1 MARGFHEHNQVLV
14 GGARPSNPIRQ
25 DDPKVL
31 WKMPET
37 HRAGDLKGNAPDD
50 RQEVFRRLF
59 DAWHGRIYQT
69 CFRLM
74 GHPQEAEDITQDV
87 FVRAMQAYDRFR
99 GDADP
104 GTWLYRIAVN
114 QCLNV
119 RRRKSRLRWLALDFW
134 NEGADESAVLRD
146 RSGNVEEDL
155 RQADRERIVG
165 KAIDAL
171 PERQRAA
178 LILAHFERM
187 SYKAIAEAMDCSPS
201 AVESLLHRAKTS
213 LGRRLRPYLDEL

>member
-1 MARGFHEHNQVLV
+1 MA
-14 GGARPSNPIRQ
+14 
-25 DDPKVL
+25 
-31 WKMPET
+31 ET
-37 HRAGDLKGNAPDD
+37 HRSGPDLVDIPND
-50 RQEVFRRLF
+50 RREVFQRLF

-119 RRRKSRLRWLALDFW
+119 RRRKRRLHWLALDFW
-134 NEGADESAVLRD
+134 NEGADETTWHGD
-146 RSGNVEEDL
+146 RSGGVEDDL
-155 RQADRERIVG
+155 QQTDRERIVG

-171 PERQRAA
+171 PERQRTA
-178 LILAHFERM
+178 LILSHFDRL
-187 SYKAIAEAMDCSPS
+187 SYKSISEAMDCTPS
-201 AVESLLHRAKTS
+201 AVESLLHRAKS
-213 LGRRLRPYLDEL
+213 NLAKRLRPHLEDL

>member
-1 MARGFHEHNQVLV
+1 
-14 GGARPSNPIRQ
+14 
-25 DDPKVL
+25 
-31 WKMPET
+31 MPDT
-37 HRAGDLKGNAPDD
+37 HRSGELRENAPED
-50 RQEVFRRLF
+50 RREVFRRLF

-69 CFRLM
+69 CYRLM
-74 GHPQEAEDITQDV
+74 GNPQEAEDITQDV

-119 RRRKSRLRWLALDFW
+119 RRRKRRLQWLALDFW

-146 RSGNVEEDL
+146 RSGSVEENIQ
-155 RQADRERIVG
+155 QADRERIVG

-171 PERQRAA
+171 PERQRTA
-178 LILAHFERM
+178 LILSHFERM
-187 SYKAIAEAMDCSPS
+187 PYKAIAEAMDCSPS

-213 LGRRLRPYLDEL
+213 LGRHLRPHLDEL

>member
-1 MARGFHEHNQVLV
+1 MSETNNGGVNRGD
-14 GGARPSNPIRQ
+14 A
-25 DDPKVL
+25 
-31 WKMPET
+31 PE
-37 HRAGDLKGNAPDD
+37 DK
-50 RQEVFRRLF
+50 QEVLRRLF
-59 DAWHGRIYQT
+59 EAWHGRIYQT

-87 FVRAMQAYDRFR
+87 FVRAFQAYDRFR

-119 RRRKSRLRWLALDFW
+119 RRRKRRLQWLALDFW
-134 NEGADESAVLRD
+134 NEGVDETTIGRD
-146 RSGNVEEDL
+146 RRGGVDEDMQ
-155 RQADRERIVG
+155 QADRERIVG
-165 KAIDAL
+165 GAIDAL

-187 SYKAIAEAMDCSPS
+187 SYKAIAEAMDCTPS
-201 AVESLLHRAKTS
+201 AVESLLHRAKS
-213 LGRRLRPYLDEL
+213 NLGKRLRPFMDDL

>member
-1 MARGFHEHNQVLV
+1 M
-14 GGARPSNPIRQ
+14 S
-25 DDPKVL
+25 
-31 WKMPET
+31 ET
-37 HRAGDLKGNAPDD
+37 HRSGERAGSAPED

-69 CFRLM
+69 CYRLM
-74 GHPQEAEDITQDV
+74 GNPQEAEDITQDV

-119 RRRKSRLRWLALDFW
+119 RRRKHRLQWLALDFW
-134 NEGADESAVLRD
+134 NEGADETAVLRD
-146 RSGNVEEDL
+146 RNGSVEEDL
-155 RQADRERIVG
+155 QQADRERIVG
-165 KAIDAL
+165 EAIDAL
-171 PERQRAA
+171 PERQRTA
-178 LILAHFERM
+178 LILSHFERM
-187 SYKAIAEAMDCSPS
+187 SYKAIAEAMDCTPS

-213 LGRRLRPYLDEL
+213 LGRRLRPCLDEL

>member
-1 MARGFHEHNQVLV
+1 MAETQRSGPD
-14 GGARPSNPIRQ
+14 R
-25 DDPKVL
+25 DD
-31 WKMPET
+31 
-37 HRAGDLKGNAPDD
+37 APDD

-69 CFRLM
+69 CFRLT

-119 RRRKSRLRWLALDFW
+119 RRRKRRLQWLALDFW
-134 NEGADESAVLRD
+134 NEGVDETTKPGE
-146 RSGNVEEDL
+146 RSGGVEDEL
-155 RQADRERIVG
+155 QQTDRERIVG

-171 PERQRAA
+171 PERQRTA
-178 LILAHFERM
+178 LILSHFERM
-187 SYKAIAEAMDCSPS
+187 SYKAIADAMDCTPS
-201 AVESLLHRAKTS
+201 AVESLLHRAKTN
-213 LGRRLRPYLDEL
+213 LARRLRPHLDDL

>member
-1 MARGFHEHNQVLV
+1 
-14 GGARPSNPIRQ
+14 
-25 DDPKVL
+25 
-31 WKMPET
+31 MPDT
-37 HRAGDLKGNAPDD
+37 HRSGELKGNAPED

-69 CFRLM
+69 CYRLM
-74 GHPQEAEDITQDV
+74 GNPQEAEDITQDV

-119 RRRKSRLRWLALDFW
+119 RRRKRRLQWLALDFW
-134 NEGADESAVLRD
+134 NEGADETAMLRD
-146 RSGNVEEDL
+146 RSVEEDL
-155 RQADRERIVG
+155 QQADRERIVG
-165 KAIDAL
+165 QAIDAL
-171 PERQRAA
+171 PERQRTA
-178 LILAHFERM
+178 LILSHFERM
-187 SYKAIAEAMDCSPS
+187 SYKAIAEAMDCTPS

-213 LGRRLRPYLDEL
+213 LGRRLRPHLDEL

>member
-1 MARGFHEHNQVLV
+1 
-14 GGARPSNPIRQ
+14 
-25 DDPKVL
+25 
-31 WKMPET
+31 MPDT
-37 HRAGDLKGNAPDD
+37 HRSGELREHAPEN
-50 RQEVFRRLF
+50 RQEIFRRLF

-69 CFRLM
+69 CYRLM
-74 GHPQEAEDITQDV
+74 GNPQEAEDITQDV

-119 RRRKSRLRWLALDFW
+119 RRRKRRLQWLTLDFW
-134 NEGADESAVLRD
+134 NEGADDSAVLRD
-146 RSGNVEEDL
+146 RSASVEEDIQ
-155 RQADRERIVG
+155 QADRERIVG

-171 PERQRAA
+171 PERQRTA
-178 LILAHFERM
+178 LILSHFERM

-201 AVESLLHRAKTS
+201 AVESLLHRAKTN
-213 LGRRLRPYLDEL
+213 LGRRLRPHLDEL

>member
-1 MARGFHEHNQVLV
+1 MSETNHGGVNRRDAPEEKREVL
-14 GGARPSNPIRQ
+14 RE
-25 DDPKVL
+25 L
-31 WKMPET
+31 FET
-37 HRAGDLKGNAPDD
+37 
-50 RQEVFRRLF
+50 
-59 DAWHGRIYQT
+59 WHTRIYQT

-87 FVRAMQAYDRFR
+87 FVRAFQAYGRFR

-119 RRRKSRLRWLALDFW
+119 RRRKRRLQWLARDFW
-134 NEGADESAVLRD
+134 NEGVDETTTGRD
-146 RSGNVEEDL
+146 RSGGVEEDMQ
-155 RQADRERIVG
+155 QADRERIIG
-165 KAIDAL
+165 EAIDAL

-187 SYKAIAEAMDCSPS
+187 SYKAIAETMDCTPS
-201 AVESLLHRAKTS
+201 AVESLLHRAKSNLGKS
-213 LGRRLRPYLDEL
+213 LRSFMDDL